1 MSRPDEASP
10 LPGSLSVNPMLD
22 KWVQITPDS
31 SGKSGSVTV
40 SPGKVDIG
48 QGISTALAQI
58 AADELDVSLAR
69 IVMKRADTAGSP
81 NEEMTSSSLSI
92 EHSGIAIRFACAEVR
107 GLLLQKAAEK
117 LGVTA
122 ERLTV
127 DDGVISAV
135 GGEGSLTYWELAEP
149 GMFHHEATAQFQPK
163 SPEEFKLIGTD
174 VPRLDIPAKVTGAPI
189 FVHDMELPGMLHA
202 RVVRPP
208 SYEARLTGIDDEAT
222 VRALPGVV
230 EIVRDGSFLGVICER
245 EEQAIRAARALR
257 NRAKWDDRTCL
268 PTQATVYDHLK
279 TLPEQV
285 HVVHDTTASGT
296 KRVAERTL
304 KAHFTKPYIAHAS
317 IGPSC
322 AVAVWNDGKPTIW
335 THSGGIFPLRVDL
348 SKVLRM
354 PAEEITVMH
363 AEGAGCYGHNGADDA
378 ALDAALLARAMP
390 GRPIRVQ
397 WSREDEFQ
405 WEPFGPAMS
414 IELTASLDAA
424 GNVIEWTH
432 ELWSNTQSTRPGRQP
447 EGSWLMPGWHLA
459 DALPKPPPR
468 MMPMTI
474 GGGSDRNAIPL
485 YDFPNQH
492 VIHHFITEMP
502 VRVSALRAL
511 GAFANVYAIETFID
525 EVAEAIGV
533 DPVEFRLRHLKDARA
548 RAVIEAAA
556 ERANWKGRRAGLGAG
571 SGTTGMGIG
580 FAQYKNKQSY
590 CAVVAEVSLE
600 AELRVTRCVAA
611 VESGLAINP
620 NGIVNQTE
628 GGVIQAVSWTL
639 KEAVPFDPSGV
650 RCMTWDDY
658 PILRFDEVP
667 EVEVVLIDRPD
678 QKSLGAGEAAQG
690 PTGAAIG
697 NALAQVIGVRV
708 RDLPLSKD
716 QIAKA
721 LV

>member
-1 MSRPDEASP
+1 MSRPNESSA
-10 LPGSLSVNPMLD
+10 LPGSLSVNPTLD
-22 KWVQITPDS
+22 QWVRLAPE
-31 SGKSGSVTV
+31 GSVTV

-69 IVMKRADTAGSP
+69 IVMKPADTMNGP

-92 EHSGIAIRFACAEVR
+92 EHSGIAIRYACAEIR
-107 GLLLQKAAEK
+107 GTLLHKAAER
-117 LGVTA
+117 LGVSA

-127 DDGVISAV
+127 DDGVISQT
-135 GGEGSLTYWELAEP
+135 GGQRKLTYWELVEP
-149 GMFHHEATAQFQPK
+149 GMFHRAATAQFQPK
-163 SPEEFKLIGTD
+163 SPDEFRLIGTD
-174 VPRLDIPAKVTGAPI
+174 VPRLDIPAKVTGRPSY
-189 FVHDMELPGMLHA
+189 VHDMVLPGMLHA

-208 SYEARLTGIDDEAT
+208 SYEARLVSIDDEAA
-222 VRALPGVV
+222 VRAMPGMV
-230 EIVRDGSFLGVICER
+230 ELVRDGSFLAVVCVK
-245 EEQAIRAARALR
+245 EEQAMRAARALR
-257 NRAKWDDRTCL
+257 NRAKWDDRTAL
-268 PTQATVYDHLK
+268 PEQAAVYEHLK
-279 TLPEQV
+279 TLPQQV
-285 HVVHDTTASGT
+285 HVVHEKGDGAPKTPA
-296 KRVAERTL
+296 AQTL
-304 KAHFTKPYIAHAS
+304 KASFTKPYIAHAS

-335 THSGGIFPLRVDL
+335 SHTQGIFPLRVDL
-348 SKVLRM
+348 SKVLRL
-354 PAEEITVMH
+354 PEPEITVIH

-378 ALDAALLARAMP
+378 ALDAALVARTVP
-390 GRPIRVQ
+390 GKPVKLQ

-414 IELTASLDAA
+414 VELTAALDGA
-424 GNVIEWTH
+424 GNIVDWTH

-447 EGSWLMPGWHLA
+447 EGTWLMAGWHLA
-459 DALPKPPPR
+459 DPLPKPPPR
-468 MMPMTI
+468 MIPLAS
-474 GGGSDRNAIPL
+474 GGGSDRNAVPL
-485 YDFPNQH
+485 YDLPNAK

-502 VRVSALRAL
+502 VRVSALRSL
-511 GAFANVYAIETFID
+511 GAFANVFAIETFMD
-525 EVAEAIGV
+525 ELAEAAGV
-533 DPVEFRLRHLKDARA
+533 DPVEFRLRHMKDKRA

-556 ERANWKGRRAGLGAG
+556 DRAGWKGRPTGD
-571 SGTTGMGIG
+571 GTTGMGIG

-590 CAVVAEVSLE
+590 CAVVAEISLE
-600 AELRVTRCVAA
+600 ADLRVTRCVAA

-620 NGIVNQTE
+620 DGIINQTE

-639 KEAVPFDPSGV
+639 KEAVPFDRSGV

-690 PTGAAIG
+690 PTGAAIA
-697 NALAQVIGVRV
+697 NALAQAIGVRV
-708 RDLPLSKD
+708 RDLPLSRD